1 MLPLA
6 RTLAPHSRLLYA
18 WRKTGEYGAWKRS
31 CTIRQ
36 KGRLA
41 VLVVFFWPEG
51 LRVIETRSEARWKG
65 LPLAGTFNA
74 SVVVSVVL
82 PACGV
87 VLRSLLDRHSGYKTL
102 DSYSCRRC

>member
-18 WRKTGEYGAWKRS
+18 WRKTGEYGALETES
-31 CTIRQ
+31 
-36 KGRLA
+36 RLA

-87 VLRSLLDRHSGYKTL
+87 VLRSLLDRHSGYKTP
-102 DSYSCRRC
+102 DSYYCLRC